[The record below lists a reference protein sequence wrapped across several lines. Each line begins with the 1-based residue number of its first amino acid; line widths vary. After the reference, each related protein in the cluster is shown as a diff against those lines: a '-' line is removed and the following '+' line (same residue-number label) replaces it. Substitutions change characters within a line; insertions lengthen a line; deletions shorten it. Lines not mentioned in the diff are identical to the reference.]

1 MKWVRELTLAPG
13 GRSSMGCPSYSFPR
27 PPGYAI
33 GADLWCR
40 GTQQGEKKLQE
51 STKPILESWEMVFRP
66 SRNLSLQTQ
75 LTRVLVIAELRWL
88 KDSKGRKKR
97 GG

>member
-33 GADLWCR
+33 GADGSVVPWYTA
-40 GTQQGEKKLQE
+40 G
-51 STKPILESWEMVFRP
+51 
-66 SRNLSLQTQ
+66 
-75 LTRVLVIAELRWL
+75 
-88 KDSKGRKKR
+88 
-97 GG
+97 